1 MLPSQLSAAQFASYP
16 VQARQLAVDHVA
28 LLRQLPL
35 AFVPLLLREMLV
47 YDWKFPAE
55 RRELDHQFAY
65 LNALSAEELAQRLT
79 PFSKLK
85 LLPDLER
92 FDWVN
97 DPGAFSEQ
105 LTAHLW
111 ATHQIDAFRAAAVE
125 YVSKLNAD
133 ARPDPVPL
141 RRLVIVTVGQ
151 GVRENSYPLFRKMRP
166 EGTYF
171 SNVKP
176 ENGNRILLETVVARA
191 QSHPIPFGHWYVDG
205 GSSMA
210 TSPLGLTTVS
220 YASLD
225 PVRTKLFGKIE
236 SAMRSGQGSEGLRS
250 TLARIRPE
258 ELGLSSAGDQAV
270 LDKFK
275 MSLLTEG
282 SGTQLFSTT
291 FVQWTAREA
300 LRRAQPLTLLA
311 RFAPRR
317 HEQSMSEVL
326 GAKHEKVTDDPEGSL
341 VDADMGAYYTRI
353 NQQRLAGA
361 ADSAFLV
368 WFEGHGDAL
377 AIAPAL
383 ARGATS
389 REATD
394 LSQLLAR
401 IA

>member
-1 MLPSQLSAAQFASYP
+1 MVPSQLSAAQFAGYP
-16 VQARQLAVDHVA
+16 AQARQAAVDHVG

-35 AFVPLLLREMLV
+35 AFVPLLLREILV

-55 RRELDHQFAY
+55 RRELDHQLTY
-65 LNALSAEELAQRLT
+65 LQTLSSAELARQLT
-79 PFSKLK
+79 PFSKLT
-85 LLPDLER
+85 LSPDLER

-125 YVSKLNAD
+125 YVSRLSAD
-133 ARPDPVPL
+133 GKPEGVPL
-141 RRLVIVTVGQ
+141 RRLVMVIVGQ
-151 GVRENSYPLFRKMRP
+151 GVRDNSYPLFRKMRP

-176 ENGNRILLETVVARA
+176 DGGNRILLDAVAARA
-191 QSHPIPFGHWYVDG
+191 VSHPVPFGHWYVDG
-205 GSSMA
+205 GSGIA
-210 TSPLGLTTVS
+210 APSPAVTAVS

-225 PVRTKLFGKIE
+225 SVRTKLFGRIE
-236 SAMRSGQGSEGLRS
+236 SAMRSGQGSEVLRS
-250 TLARIRPE
+250 TLARIRPD
-258 ELGLSSAGDQAV
+258 ELGFSGAGDEAV

-326 GAKHEKVTDDPEGSL
+326 GAKHERVTDDPEGSL
-341 VDADMGAYYTRI
+341 VDGDMGAYYTRI

-361 ADSAFLV
+361 EDSAFLV
-368 WFEGHGDAL
+368 WFEGHAEAV
-377 AIAPAL
+377 AIAPSL
-383 ARGATS
+383 ARGATN

-401 IA
+401 LA